1 MASYKNALG
10 DLSTAIAQL
19 NQAYKAANTIDEKDE
34 IFSMLELLQDEV
46 NEIAGAGLASSD
58 TAYMAQTQ
66 PFKSAS
72 QALIDF
78 RKKIDGHVKYIKLAG
93 QVAEALA
100 KVITLLA

>member
-46 NEIAGAGLASSD
+46 NEIAGAGLRAWATSS
-58 TAYMAQTQ
+58 
-66 PFKSAS
+66 P
-72 QALIDF
+72 
-78 RKKIDGHVKYIKLAG
+78 RR
-93 QVAEALA
+93 
-100 KVITLLA
+100 VIEYSSGGLPSVRECSRIPMVCWAISPWR